1 MKVHTM
7 NEKQKRS
14 LEKIIRQFDSL
25 LDDLR
30 ELLVSDEVE
39 ISVTNQKERKYS
51 CIDAD
56 IIQELE
62 TMGRSKTEEYLKS
75 LKAKELGDLLR
86 KIGGSSEETKRSK
99 VTMINNILYKIFD
112 FNTGHSIIKGDT
124 D

>member
-1 MKVHTM
+1 M

-112 FNTGHSIIKGDT
+112 FNTGHSIIKWDT